1 MSWRAPKMA
10 PGEEFTNVTRGATNF
25 FFFLLKSRKMLAVC
39 FIRSDDCDGFFNP
52 QAFTSAWI
60 FNLISYLTSKP
71 RSAVGLCRGRMNTE
85 ALAGQH
91 VTVFG
96 FLHQEA
102 NLCQQA
108 VQEAGQHGG
117 ASDHHQVLR
126 EHFTGV
132 DGALK
137 QTQTDILKKNKNN
150 NSGKHL
156 FFTIRLLPRG
166 KRGRRWE
173 SSQHYRRILV
183 KWAKT
188 TWYITGTVTLL
199 WVVSG
204 ELQYIRTLWAV
215 HYCVTSDLNVYIITV
230 KVWSCVKS
238 AVWVYEFK

>member
-1 MSWRAPKMA
+1 
-10 PGEEFTNVTRGATNF
+10 
-25 FFFLLKSRKMLAVC
+25 
-39 FIRSDDCDGFFNP
+39 
-52 QAFTSAWI
+52 
-60 FNLISYLTSKP
+60 
-71 RSAVGLCRGRMNTE
+71 MNTE

-137 QTQTDILKKNKNN
+137 QTQTDILRKTKTKKPTVENIC
-150 NSGKHL
+150 SSLSDCCYGE
-156 FFTIRLLPRG
+156 

-188 TWYITGTVTLL
+188 T
-199 WVVSG
+199 
-204 ELQYIRTLWAV
+204 
-215 HYCVTSDLNVYIITV
+215 
-230 KVWSCVKS
+230 
-238 AVWVYEFK
+238 

>member
-1 MSWRAPKMA
+1 
-10 PGEEFTNVTRGATNF
+10 
-25 FFFLLKSRKMLAVC
+25 
-39 FIRSDDCDGFFNP
+39 
-52 QAFTSAWI
+52 
-60 FNLISYLTSKP
+60 
-71 RSAVGLCRGRMNTE
+71 MNTE

-137 QTQTDILKKNKNN
+137 QTQTDILKEKKK
-150 NSGKHL
+150 KHWWK
-156 FFTIRLLPRG
+156 TSVPTAATG

-183 KWAKT
+183 KWA
-188 TWYITGTVTLL
+188 
-199 WVVSG
+199 
-204 ELQYIRTLWAV
+204 
-215 HYCVTSDLNVYIITV
+215 DPD
-230 KVWSCVKS
+230 
-238 AVWVYEFK
+238 

>member
-1 MSWRAPKMA
+1 MLQITEMLELIYSTSLWRRLSSLVEEGSFQLHTKTREEGSSSSTSLGCAPSGCSSPVTPTCCLGCPEGLQRWHLVSSLQMLQ
-10 PGEEFTNVTRGATNF
+10 EEPQTF
-25 FFFLLKSRKMLAVC
+25 FFFLFKSRKKLTVC
-39 FIRSDDCDGFFNP
+39 FIRSDDWDEIFNP

-137 QTQTDILKKNKNN
+137 QMQTDILNKTLVENIC
-150 NSGKHL
+150 SSL
-156 FFTIRLLPRG
+156 FDCC
-166 KRGRRWE
+166 
-173 SSQHYRRILV
+173 YRQ
-183 KWAKT
+183 KEAGGGSHPS
-188 TWYITGTVTLL
+188 ITEGF
-199 WVVSG
+199 W
-204 ELQYIRTLWAV
+204 
-215 HYCVTSDLNVYIITV
+215 
-230 KVWSCVKS
+230 
-238 AVWVYEFK
+238 

>member
-1 MSWRAPKMA
+1 
-10 PGEEFTNVTRGATNF
+10 
-25 FFFLLKSRKMLAVC
+25 MLAVC

-52 QAFTSAWI
+52 QAFTSAWL

-137 QTQTDILKKNKNN
+137 QTQTDILGKKQTNN
-150 NSGKHL
+150 NNNGGKHL
-156 FFTIRLLPRG
+156 FFTIRLLLRG

-199 WVVSG
+199 RVVSG
-204 ELQYIRTLWAV
+204 ELQ
-215 HYCVTSDLNVYIITV
+215 
-230 KVWSCVKS
+230 
-238 AVWVYEFK
+238 